1 MQVYQENTGQVVSFG
16 QWMSWG
22 VPVVAVLL
30 PLAWWWVTRALP
42 REIGISLPAVG
53 PWRSAERRVLTIFA
67 LTALAWITRAEPFG
81 GWQTWLGLPNA
92 NDASVALLSVLAL
105 FIARDNRGEP
115 LIEWQQASQI
125 PWGVLLLFGGGI
137 CLARAFVASGL
148 SAQVGD
154 GLTSV
159 AALPVYFM
167 MLLLALAVT
176 FLTEA
181 TSNTATTALL
191 LPVLAAVALAVELDP
206 LWLMV
211 PAAMSASCAFMLPV
225 ATAPN
230 AVVFG
235 SGELPIQRMVREGFV
250 LNLIGAVVI
259 ATVAWAMLA

>member
-1 MQVYQENTGQVVSFG
+1 M
-16 QWMSWG
+16 
-22 VPVVAVLL
+22 
-30 PLAWWWVTRALP
+30 
-42 REIGISLPAVG
+42 
-53 PWRSAERRVLTIFA
+53 
-67 LTALAWITRAEPFG
+67 
-81 GWQTWLGLPNA
+81 
-92 NDASVALLSVLAL
+92 
-105 FIARDNRGEP
+105 
-115 LIEWQQASQI
+115 
-125 PWGVLLLFGGGI
+125 
-137 CLARAFVASGL
+137 ASGL

-154 GLTSV
+154 ALTSV
-159 AALPVYFM
+159 AALPVYLM

-191 LPVLAAVALAVELDP
+191 LPVLAAVALAVGLDP

-235 SGELPIQRMVREGFV
+235 SGELPIQRMVSEGFV

-259 ATVAWAMLA
+259 ATVAWGMLV